1 VSVLIY
7 SRHPALTPSHQATLA
22 RPAVDAIRTTKP
34 FIRTRFAASDA
45 ARMGSSG
52 TVPRLRSG
60 GRRIGVA
67 LKRASAAF
75 RNGSGEASACAS
87 TRRIVIA
94 ATTLCM

>member
-1 VSVLIY
+1 MSVLIY

-60 GRRIGVA
+60 YQQPQFE
-67 LKRASAAF
+67 KSARQPDDPLRVHREFTARF
-75 RNGSGEASACAS
+75 GP
-87 TRRIVIA
+87 
-94 ATTLCM
+94 